1 MVEEAVKKRNVNT
14 GISYYRYEVCCK
26 YGRVEKIFA
35 RNQLLYDEHLAAGVL
50 GIDANKEGF
59 LKK

>member
-1 MVEEAVKKRNVNT
+1 MKKRNVNT